1 MSKKN
6 ATVSVRIEPEIKA
19 QAEAILAKKGTTP
32 TMLIN
37 TLYNQIAF
45 CKGIPFEM
53 KIPKAKP
60 AKKEEEGN

>member
-32 TMLIN
+32 TKLIN

-45 CKGIPFEM
+45 CKGIPFRITLPE
-53 KIPKAKP
+53 KKA
-60 AKKEEEGN
+60 AK